1 MTEGRKII
9 VGTRGSKL
17 ALTQA
22 RMVVSALQEA
32 DRGAQFEL
40 RTVSTQGDKDR
51 KRSLDEIG
59 GQGVFVKELETALT
73 SGAVDMAVHSLKDVP
88 AALEPGLELAA
99 VLPRE
104 DTRDVLVSRG
114 MLGLRQLPQG
124 ARVGTDSRRR
134 SAQLRM
140 LRPDLVTCPVRGNID
155 TRLRKAESGEF
166 DAVIVA
172 AAALARMGWTDR
184 IAEYLPEERFLPA
197 VGQGAIAIE
206 LRSADA
212 ELQRLV
218 SSVNHL
224 PTWWAVIAERAFLRT
239 LGGGCRAPIAAL
251 GAVNGDQLHLDG
263 MVATMDFIK
272 TYRDSE
278 SGPVENAERIGETL
292 ALRLLERAGGAAA
305 LESGRTASASAG

>member
-1 MTEGRKII
+1 MAAEVLEKACPGAQLELKII
-9 VGTRGSKL
+9 
-17 ALTQA
+17 A
-22 RMVVSALQEA
+22 
-32 DRGAQFEL
+32 
-40 RTVSTQGDKDR
+40 TQGDKDR

-59 GQGVFVKELETALT
+59 GQGVFVKELEAALT
-73 SGAVDMAVHSLKDVP
+73 AGAVDVAVHSLKDVP
-88 AALEPGLELAA
+88 AALEKGLELAA

-114 MLGLRQLPQG
+114 MLGLRQLPAG

-134 SAQLRM
+134 SAQLWL

-172 AAALARMGWTDR
+172 AAALARMGWKQR
-184 IAEYLPEERFLPA
+184 IAEYLPAEQFLPA

-206 LRSADA
+206 LRSADT
-212 ELQRLV
+212 ELKRVV

-224 PTWWAVIAERAFLRT
+224 PTWSSVIAERAFLRA

-251 GAVNGDQLHLDG
+251 GTVKGDQLYLDG
-263 MVATMDFIK
+263 LVATMDFIRI
-272 TYRDSE
+272 YRDTE
-278 SGPVENAERIGETL
+278 SGPVEEAERIGESL
-292 ALRLLERAGGAAA
+292 ALRLLERAGGQAA
-305 LESGRTASASAG
+305 LESGRAASASAG